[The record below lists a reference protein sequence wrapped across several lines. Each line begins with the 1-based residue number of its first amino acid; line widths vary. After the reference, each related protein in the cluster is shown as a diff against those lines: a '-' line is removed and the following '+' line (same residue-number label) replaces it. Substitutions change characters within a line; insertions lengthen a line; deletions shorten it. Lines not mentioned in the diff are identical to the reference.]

1 MRKVKLGNSPL
12 ELSVIGFGAWAIGG
26 SGWSYAWGPQDD
38 QDSIKAI
45 HAALDAGINWIDTAH
60 VYGHGHSE
68 EVVGRA
74 IRGRRSDVI
83 VATKC
88 GLLKG
93 NDGTVVQCLKK
104 NSVREELE
112 GSLRRLGVDVIDLY
126 QIHWPNPEEDI
137 EEAWTVLADAKEK
150 GLVRAIGVSN
160 FNVAQMERVARIAP
174 IHSLQ
179 PPYSMWR
186 RAIESEIQPF
196 CHKNNIGIV
205 AYSPMVSG
213 FLTGKLSA
221 AWVKSL
227 PEDDWR
233 RNNVNAK
240 DPALTANIAFIESV
254 IRPIAKAHKVGVGEI
269 AIAWTLRGGGITSAI
284 VGGRSP
290 EQVKE
295 TARAAEVKL
304 SIDELQAIEVGLK
317 KRLADIGE

>member
-1 MRKVKLGNSPL
+1 
-12 ELSVIGFGAWAIGG
+12 
-26 SGWSYAWGPQDD
+26 
-38 QDSIKAI
+38 
-45 HAALDAGINWIDTAH
+45 
-60 VYGHGHSE
+60 
-68 EVVGRA
+68 
-74 IRGRRSDVI
+74 
-83 VATKC
+83 
-88 GLLKG
+88 
-93 NDGTVVQCLKK
+93 
-104 NSVREELE
+104 
-112 GSLRRLGVDVIDLY
+112 
-126 QIHWPNPEEDI
+126 
-137 EEAWTVLADAKEK
+137 LADAKEK

-160 FNVAQMERVARIAP
+160 FNVAQMDRLARIAP

-179 PPYSMWR
+179 PPYSLWR
-186 RAIESEIQPF
+186 RAIEAEIQPY
-196 CHKNNIGIV
+196 CQKNNIGIV

-227 PEDDWR
+227 PADDWR

-240 DPALTANIAFIESV
+240 DPALSANIAFIDNT
-254 IRPIAKAHKVGVGEI
+254 IRPIAKAHNVGVGEI

>member
-1 MRKVKLGNSPL
+1 MRKVRLGSSNL
-12 ELSVIGFGAWAIGG
+12 EVSVIGFGAWAIGG

-38 QDSIKAI
+38 QDSINAI

-74 IRGRRSDVI
+74 IRGRRNDVI

-93 NDGTVVQCLKK
+93 NDGTVVPCLKK

-112 GSLRRLGVDVIDLY
+112 GSLRRLGVDAIDLY

-137 EEAWTVLADAKEK
+137 EEAWTVLADAREK

-160 FNVAQMERVARIAP
+160 FNAAQMERLARIAP
-174 IHSLQ
+174 VHSLQ

-186 RAIESEIQPF
+186 RAIESGIQPF
-196 CHKNNIGIV
+196 CHKHDIGIV

-233 RNNVNAK
+233 RDNVNVK
-240 DPALTANIAFIESV
+240 EPALSANIAFVEGT
-254 IRPIAKAHKVGVGEI
+254 IRPIAKTHKVGVGEI

-284 VGGRSP
+284 VGGRAP
-290 EQVKE
+290 KQVKE
-295 TARAAEVKL
+295 TSRAAAVTL
-304 SIDELQAIEVGLK
+304 STDELQAIENGLK
-317 KRLADIGE
+317 VRATAIGE

>member
-1 MRKVKLGNSPL
+1 MRKNKLGSSNL
-12 ELSVIGFGAWAIGG
+12 ELTVIGFGAWAIGG
-26 SGWSYAWGPQDD
+26 AGWAYSWGPQDD
-38 QDSIKAI
+38 EDSINAI

-74 IRGRRSDVI
+74 IKGRRNDVI

-88 GLLKG
+88 GLLKDK
-93 NDGTVVQCLKK
+93 DGGAYPCLKK
-104 NSVREELE
+104 KSVREELE
-112 GSLRRLGVDVIDLY
+112 GSLRRLGVEVIDLY

-137 EEAWTVLADAKEK
+137 EEAWEVLADAKDK

-160 FNVAQMERVARIAP
+160 FNAAQMDRVGKIAP

-186 RAIESEIQPF
+186 RAIEAETQPY
-196 CHKNNIGIV
+196 CQKNDIGIV

-221 AWVKSL
+221 AWVKGL

-240 DPALTANIAFIESV
+240 EPALSANIAFIEGTV
-254 IRPIAKAHKVGVGEI
+254 RPIAAAHDVGVGEI
-269 AIAWTLRGGGITSAI
+269 AIAWTLRGNGITSAI

-290 EQVKE
+290 EQVKQ
-295 TARAAEVKL
+295 TARAAEVTL
-304 SIDELQAIEVGLK
+304 STEELQKIEDGLK
-317 KRLADIGE
+317 KRLEAIGE

>member
-1 MRKVKLGNSPL
+1 MQKNKLGASEL
-12 ELSVIGFGAWAIGG
+12 ELTVMGFGAWAIGG
-26 SGWSYAWGPQDD
+26 GGWAFAWGPQDD
-38 QDSIKAI
+38 QDSISAI

-74 IRGRRSDVI
+74 IKGRRSEVI

-93 NDGTVVQCLKK
+93 NDGSVVNCLNRK
-104 NSVREELE
+104 SVREELE

-137 EEAWTVLADAKEK
+137 EEAWEVLAEAKEK

-160 FNVAQMERVARIAP
+160 FNAAQMERVRKIAP
-174 IHSLQ
+174 IDSLQ

-186 RAIESEIQPF
+186 RQIEAETQPY
-196 CHKNNIGIV
+196 CRKHNIGIV
-205 AYSPMVSG
+205 SYSPMVSG

-240 DPALTANIAFIESV
+240 EPALSANIEFIENTV
-254 IRPIAKAHKVGVGEI
+254 RPIAKKHNVGVGEI
-269 AIAWTLRGGGITSAI
+269 AIAWVLRGGAITSAI

-290 EQVKE
+290 QQVKE
-295 TARAAEVKL
+295 TVRAAAVKL
-304 SIDELQAIEVGLK
+304 SVDELQAIEEGLK
-317 KRLADIGE
+317 KRLAAIGQ